1 MDAVEGAAVAE
12 PGDLLAC
19 GLDAG
24 HLVVRD
30 LAGEPAGDFDVGDGG
45 GQAAGHGGA
54 GQHHHPGVDGHVD
67 GVGVTPA
74 ELGVGGVADLAED
87 EVGGVLPP
95 GQRPQGGG
103 DADRQAGTPA
113 KAGSAAVQERAS
125 SIMERTVRSLVRV
138 PEPGLSP

>member
-1 MDAVEGAAVAE
+1 VDAVEGAAVAE

-30 LAGEPAGDFDVGDGG
+30 LAGEPAGDLDVGDGG

-54 GQHHHPGVDGHVD
+54 GEHHHAGVDGNVD

-95 GQRPQGGG
+95 GQRLRGGG
-103 DADRQAGTPA
+103 DADPPGRDAGEGRVCGGAGAGLLDHGADRQVAGP
-113 KAGSAAVQERAS
+113 RA
-125 SIMERTVRSLVRV
+125 
-138 PEPGLSP
+138 